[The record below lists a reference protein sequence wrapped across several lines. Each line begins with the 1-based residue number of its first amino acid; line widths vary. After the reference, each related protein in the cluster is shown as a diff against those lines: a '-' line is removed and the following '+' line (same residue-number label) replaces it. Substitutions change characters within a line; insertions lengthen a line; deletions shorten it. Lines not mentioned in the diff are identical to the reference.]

1 MSSADLVAL
10 LLCGDVMT
18 GRGIDQI
25 LPRPS
30 DPRLC
35 ESYAASA
42 ADYVGLAERAHGPIP
57 RPVAPAYVWGAAL
70 EALARARPDLG
81 TVNLETAVTTS
92 DDCVAKGVNYR
103 MHPANVACLAAAGID
118 CCVLANNHVLDW
130 GRAGLVETLAT
141 LEGAGIR
148 TAGAG
153 CDRAAAAAPAVLE
166 AAGKG
171 RVLVF
176 AYGTAGSG
184 IPPDWA
190 AEADRPGINYL
201 AEPSMD
207 AAHRIAEAVSAVR
220 RPGDVVVVSV
230 HWGGNWGYQVPEAQR
245 RFAHRLID
253 AGAADVIHGHSSHHA
268 KAIEVYRDRLILYG
282 CGDVLNDYEG
292 IGGYQEYRGD
302 LALMYLARIV
312 AGTGELAGLTLMP
325 FRMRKFSLE
334 RPPAED
340 IAWLASVLGRE
351 CRRFGTRIA
360 ARDGYD
366 LVLGWD

>member
-1 MSSADLVAL
+1 MSSTDLVAL
-10 LLCGDVMT
+10 LLCGDIMT
-18 GRGIDQI
+18 GRGVDQI
-25 LPRPS
+25 LARPS

-57 RPVAPAYVWGAAL
+57 RSVTPAYVWGAAL

-81 TVNLETAVTTS
+81 IVNLETAVTTS

-103 MHPANVACLAAAGID
+103 MHPANVGCLAAAGID

-153 CDRAAAAAPAVLE
+153 RDRAAAAAPAVLE

-176 AYGTAGSG
+176 AYGMAGSG
-184 IPPDWA
+184 VPPDWA

-201 AEPSMD
+201 AEPSVD

-220 RPGDVVVVSV
+220 RPGDVVVVSI

-268 KAIEVYRDRLILYG
+268 KAIEVYRDRLVLYG

-312 AGTGELAGLTLMP
+312 AGTGELAALTMTP
-325 FRMRKFSLE
+325 FRIRKFTLE
-334 RPPAED
+334 RPPEDD
-340 IAWLASVLGRE
+340 IAWLLEVIERE